1 MANKVKYN
9 LGCNSPIIITN
20 YQNILA
26 FDTKTKDSLNETIVN
41 LPSRYDFFLPWAGM
55 EKASYQNENP
65 ADVKAS
71 EKMAKIYDEIQKQN
85 QFITEAD
92 LLDLNI
98 FLSRL
103 LFCFFAEDTG
113 IFHQASFTNILASQ
127 TQTDGSDLDSF
138 FAKFFTILNTK
149 DRANFAVSFR
159 QFPYVNGGLFA
170 NNIKIPQF
178 NTKSRNLI
186 ILCGDLDWQ
195 DINPDIFGSMMQA
208 VVTSEKRGSMGMHYT
223 SVPNIMKVLEPLF
236 LQELKTEFAKN
247 FHDSKKLHQLLAR
260 LENSKIFD
268 PACGSGNF
276 LIIAFKELKKL
287 EIEIFCRL
295 QEINS
300 ASFLPFSRIK
310 LSQFYGIELDDFAC
324 QIAKLSL
331 WLADHQM
338 NVKYAKIFGKAN
350 PTLPLNDG
358 GKIICGNATRLN
370 WQEICQP
377 ETGKEIFIL
386 GNPPYLGARVQN
398 LQQKQDMDAVFDG
411 NLSKYR
417 DLDYI
422 ACWFYKAAIFIGNS
436 CAKCAF
442 VSTNSICQG
451 DSVGLLWPSIYKLGV
466 EIFFAYTSFKW
477 QNNAKYNAGVTVAII
492 GLKPTILKAQKILFI
507 ENSNKTITEK
517 IVENISP
524 YLTAGSNLAIIRSNK
539 PLSVDLPKMNFG
551 NMPNDGGGL
560 ILSQQEKEQL
570 LNNYPEAKIFVKKF
584 LGSQEF
590 IRDYNRY
597 CLWIDDD
604 NLALALSIPFIA
616 NRIEKVKKHRLA
628 SKDKG
633 TNKLSLR
640 SHQFRD
646 RNTGSSIIIPSVSS
660 EAREYIPIGFLTK
673 DSVISNLA
681 LAIYNAKSW
690 VFAVLTSKMHMAW
703 VRAVGGRLGTGLR
716 YSVEIC
722 YNTFPFPQIS
732 EKQQQLLN
740 TYVLYILQERERFY
754 EKSMAELYHPQKMP
768 AGLRQAHHDLD
779 IAIDLCYRSSP
790 FLTNEERLEFLFKLY
805 QEMRQQNLNLI

>member
-1 MANKVKYN
+1 MAY
-9 LGCNSPIIITN
+9 
-20 YQNILA
+20 
-26 FDTKTKDSLNETIVN
+26 
-41 LPSRYDFFLPWAGM
+41 
-55 EKASYQNENP
+55 
-65 ADVKAS
+65 
-71 EKMAKIYDEIQKQN
+71 
-85 QFITEAD
+85 
-92 LLDLNI
+92 
-98 FLSRL
+98 
-103 LFCFFAEDTG
+103 
-113 IFHQASFTNILASQ
+113 
-127 TQTDGSDLDSF
+127 
-138 FAKFFTILNTK
+138 
-149 DRANFAVSFR
+149 
-159 QFPYVNGGLFA
+159 
-170 NNIKIPQF
+170 
-178 NTKSRNLI
+178 
-186 ILCGDLDWQ
+186 
-195 DINPDIFGSMMQA
+195 
-208 VVTSEKRGSMGMHYT
+208 
-223 SVPNIMKVLEPLF
+223 
-236 LQELKTEFAKN
+236 
-247 FHDSKKLHQLLAR
+247 
-260 LENSKIFD
+260 
-268 PACGSGNF
+268 
-276 LIIAFKELKKL
+276 
-287 EIEIFCRL
+287 
-295 QEINS
+295 
-300 ASFLPFSRIK
+300 
-310 LSQFYGIELDDFAC
+310 
-324 QIAKLSL
+324 
-331 WLADHQM
+331 
-338 NVKYAKIFGKAN
+338 
-350 PTLPLNDG
+350 
-358 GKIICGNATRLN
+358 
-370 WQEICQP
+370 
-377 ETGKEIFIL
+377 
-386 GNPPYLGARVQN
+386 
-398 LQQKQDMDAVFDG
+398 
-411 NLSKYR
+411 
-417 DLDYI
+417 
-422 ACWFYKAAIFIGNS
+422 
-436 CAKCAF
+436 
-442 VSTNSICQG
+442 
-451 DSVGLLWPSIYKLGV
+451 IYKLGV

-681 LAIYNAKSW
+681 LAIYNAKPW

-732 EKQQQLLN
+732 EKQQQLLK
-740 TYVLYILQERERFY
+740 TYVLYILQERERFC